1 MTRRCTVCGHPDRD
15 LIDASVVGGA
25 PNRRIAALHGL
36 TEASIRRHAG
46 THVPATLALARGAA
60 ESSRADVLLAQA
72 EALRTDALEL
82 LDEAREKGDL
92 RTAVSAIGQARGC
105 WNCLHAWAES
115 CPHARG
121 PDAGPVAGSPR
132 GTGHCSGPGRVMSVA
147 GDLAVALDPTRL
159 MTACGLTPDPWQEAF
174 LRERPARP
182 LLLASRQAGKST
194 VTAACALHEAVYRPP
209 STVLLL
215 SPAQRQSAELLAR
228 VRALLNRLPD
238 RPVIAS
244 EGALS
249 VRLANGSR
257 ILSLPGT
264 ESTVRGFS
272 ADLLVIDE
280 AARVE
285 DALYEAVRPMLAVTG
300 GRLVALSTPS
310 GRRGWFWEAWSGRE
324 RWHRSEVPAHLVPR
338 ISREFLDEERRTL
351 PNLVFASEYEC
362 EFVDPLA
369 SVFSSKDVLAALDDN
384 LVPLFGATA

>member
-1 MTRRCTVCGHPDRD
+1 M
-15 LIDASVVGGA
+15 
-25 PNRRIAALHGL
+25 
-36 TEASIRRHAG
+36 
-46 THVPATLALARGAA
+46 
-60 ESSRADVLLAQA
+60 
-72 EALRTDALEL
+72 
-82 LDEAREKGDL
+82 
-92 RTAVSAIGQARGC
+92 
-105 WNCLHAWAES
+105 
-115 CPHARG
+115 
-121 PDAGPVAGSPR
+121 
-132 GTGHCSGPGRVMSVA
+132 
-147 GDLAVALDPTRL
+147 
-159 MTACGLTPDPWQEAF
+159 
-174 LRERPARP
+174 
-182 LLLASRQAGKST
+182 
-194 VTAACALHEAVYRPP
+194 
-209 STVLLL
+209 